1 MKKLMFALAAVV
13 VAACSQAATV
23 SWTCSNVAD
32 AGGTK
37 LTTGSQYVFFF
48 DSAAGAQAAIAE
60 IKALDGAGA
69 AAVAAYM
76 AGANFN
82 DVKKATAAGNF
93 SIGTS
98 ASLGSYTLPSNGDL
112 GLAGGTTYYMFSVI
126 FDTTTITDDSKFLI
140 ATGTATTTGAET
152 LGDTSSANKSFAL
165 GSQSA
170 NTTWYQTVPEPTS
183 GLLMIV
189 GLAGLA
195 LRRRR
200 A

>member
-13 VAACSQAATV
+13 MAACAQAATV
-23 SWTCSNVAD
+23 SWTCSNVAQ
-32 AGGTK
+32 GETK

-48 DSAAGAQAAIAE
+48 DSAAGAQSAIAAIQ
-60 IKALDGAGA
+60 ALNGAGA
-69 AAVAAYM
+69 EAVAAYM

-82 DVKKATAAGNF
+82 DAKRATAAGNF

-98 ASLGSYTLPSNGDL
+98 AALGGYTLPSNSDL
-112 GLAGGTTYYMFSVI
+112 GLTGGTKYYMFSVI
-126 FDTTTITDDSKFLI
+126 FDTTTITDESKFLI

-152 LGDTSSANKSFAL
+152 YGDASASNKSFTL
-165 GSQSA
+165 GSQAS

-183 GLLMIV
+183 GLLMLV
-189 GLAGLA
+189 GLGALA

>member
-13 VAACSQAATV
+13 VAACAQAATV

-32 AGGTK
+32 AGGNK
-37 LTTGSQYVFFF
+37 LTMGSQYVFFY
-48 DSAAGAQAAIAE
+48 DTAAAAQAGIAAVQ
-60 IKALDGAGA
+60 ALDGAGA

-93 SIGTS
+93 SIGTT
-98 ASLGSYTLPSNGDL
+98 AALGSYTLPSNGDL
-112 GLAGGTTYYMFSVI
+112 GLVGGTTYYMFSVI

-140 ATGTATTTGAET
+140 ATGTATTTGGAT
-152 LGDTSSANKSFAL
+152 YGDTSASNKAFAL
-165 GSQSA
+165 GSQSS

-183 GLLMIV
+183 GLLMLV